1 MKSIAIKG
9 GNNMRIFHKKSKDQE
24 RKEALKRF
32 EKASN
37 ELEDLTVKMMK
48 INIDLQKELAALQR
62 NNGSF

>member
-1 MKSIAIKG
+1 MK
-9 GNNMRIFHKKSKDQE
+9 IFHKKSKDQE